1 MHRPSTAATAAGLR
15 LLLVAVRALGSW
27 LPSRANAHMQGMYKT
42 KAAAEKR
49 AQELKCAGAFPMGG
63 LWLPCANEQALHKA
77 IQTN

>member
-63 LWLPCANEQALHKA
+63 LWFPCANEQALH
-77 IQTN
+77 

>member
-1 MHRPSTAATAAGLR
+1 
-15 LLLVAVRALGSW
+15 
-27 LPSRANAHMQGMYKT
+27 MQGMYKT